1 MRAPERKTS
10 FIAQQ
15 IEKLQ
20 KNYAIM
26 VGLILLFVVAVIW
39 MIVSIVQVEDTS
51 DLTKRAQKN
60 TTQLNPNLDRTTLEL
75 VANKHYYSEEELT
88 EFPIFVMIEDRDGNF
103 QVVSIEDV
111 AERLEEL
118 RSDASGGQTQQQP
131 QASATPTPPADT
143 PTPAP
148 TVASVPIVV
157 EEE

>member
-26 VGLILLFVVAVIW
+26 VGLILLFVVAVVW

-88 EFPIFVMIEDRDGNF
+88 NFPIFVLIEDKDGNF

-118 RSDASGGQTQQQP
+118 RSDSATTPTQQP
-131 QASATPTPPADT
+131 ETPTPPSLPSTT